1 MIVYISDPKNSTR
14 ELLNLINSFNEVV
27 SKILMFAFR
36 HLEIFDVNVQAVSG
50 WSLLSCDPFS
60 LCKHSGE
67 FNSLLCSSGQSILC
81 RQALFFQGRCP
92 AVWSSDPPPEFWGQ
106 NSPCRPTFLA
116 RNVPRC
122 LGLSSASWLRMK
134 ARWDPDQ
141 EALLL
146 LLPMC
151 SQVIRRSWLC

>member
-1 MIVYISDPKNSTR
+1 
-14 ELLNLINSFNEVV
+14 
-27 SKILMFAFR
+27 
-36 HLEIFDVNVQAVSG
+36 
-50 WSLLSCDPFS
+50 
-60 LCKHSGE
+60 
-67 FNSLLCSSGQSILC
+67 
-81 RQALFFQGRCP
+81 
-92 AVWSSDPPPEFWGQ
+92 
-106 NSPCRPTFLA
+106 
-116 RNVPRC
+116 VPRC